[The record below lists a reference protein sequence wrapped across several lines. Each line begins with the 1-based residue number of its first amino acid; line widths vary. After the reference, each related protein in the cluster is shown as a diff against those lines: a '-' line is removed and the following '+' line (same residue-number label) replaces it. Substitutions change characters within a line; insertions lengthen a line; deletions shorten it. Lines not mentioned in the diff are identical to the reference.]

1 MIAIFDEDGGGNVDF
16 QEFVSGLSAFS
27 SKGNKEQKLRFAFK
41 VYDIDRDGYIS
52 NGELFIVLKMMVGS
66 NLKDQQLQQI
76 VDKTIMEA
84 DLDKD
89 GKISFEEFSKMVEN
103 TDVSMSMTLGECSCY
118 DSHTLSKW
126 LTVGDMQTNSK
137 RHEMRW
143 YNKCKDG
150 YGDLRLQLILAST
163 HCWRLVFRLVV
174 PDRKSPNGDREVL
187 RPKTVE
193 AQVDELLGDFPI
205 LVGGLVEVAQMR
217 LRFYPSAYSVLP
229 ANTAIPIA
237 RLEPNN
243 THCSTRPCNGVV
255 RIGYEFGTDPR
266 YTYPNVGGRDI
277 DLCI

>member
-103 TDVSMSMTLGECSCY
+103 TDVSMSMTLGEYYYSRP
-118 DSHTLSKW
+118 SKW
-126 LTVGDMQTNSK
+126 DVRLIIRDMQTNSK
-137 RHEMRW
+137 RHGMRRVNNCTDRNSDLKPRVLLVLAHLAGSSLGQILPGARVSSCDW
-143 YNKCKDG
+143 EALRLSIIEIRLGAEPPDG
-150 YGDLRLQLILAST
+150 YLA
-163 HCWRLVFRLVV
+163 
-174 PDRKSPNGDREVL
+174 
-187 RPKTVE
+187 
-193 AQVDELLGDFPI
+193 
-205 LVGGLVEVAQMR
+205 LVGGLVTFEVAHMR
-217 LRFYPSAYSVLP
+217 LRVYLGVFSIPKTLTAFPITTVGPSSAHSPVLH
-229 ANTAIPIA
+229 
-237 RLEPNN
+237 L
-243 THCSTRPCNGVV
+243 
-255 RIGYEFGTDPR
+255 
-266 YTYPNVGGRDI
+266 
-277 DLCI
+277 